1 MMKSYWLK
9 QTVTICV
16 GLCLLIPAHAETT
29 LGGTYSSFK
38 PHRGSGD
45 LLGVELHILPSR
57 KGYFVV
63 FQSSEGEP
71 DQPVLVPAIVNGTRL
86 SFILPPGGSYTG
98 KFTGEINSRYITGRF
113 ENGALSPDGASIW
126 KIKGGA
132 SFWQRSTKARR
143 H

>member
-1 MMKSYWLK
+1 MKSNWLK
-9 QTVTICV
+9 QTATFCV

-29 LGGTYSSFK
+29 FGGTYSSFK
-38 PHRGSGD
+38 SHRGSGD
-45 LLGVELHILPSR
+45 LVGVELHILPSR

-71 DQPVLVPAIVNGTRL
+71 DEPVLVPAIVKASKL

-98 KFTGEINSRYITGRF
+98 KFTGEINSSYITGRF
-113 ENGALSPDGASIW
+113 ENGALSPHGASIW
-126 KIKGGA
+126 KIKG
-132 SFWQRSTKARR
+132 SPKARR